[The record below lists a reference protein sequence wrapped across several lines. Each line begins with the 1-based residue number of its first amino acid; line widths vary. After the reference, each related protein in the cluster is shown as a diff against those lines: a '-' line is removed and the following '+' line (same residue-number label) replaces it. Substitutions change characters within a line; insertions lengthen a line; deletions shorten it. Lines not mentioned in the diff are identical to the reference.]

1 MMKWLGR
8 GLVLLVGALIVALVF
23 LSVVSPQTAYR
34 LALTLERSNA
44 GLEVGEVSLGDL
56 TLPVLQGGDGPPL
69 LLIHGFG
76 GDKDNWTR
84 LAGELTDSYRV
95 IAPDLPPFGEAPVD
109 PDRGYTYA
117 AQVDRIH
124 QLVQV
129 MELSLVHIGGNSMGG
144 AIAGAYAA
152 AHPETVRSLWL
163 LAPAAVAD
171 APPSELAAHVE
182 AGGSNPLM
190 PATRADYFD
199 LMDWVFHDPP
209 YVPAPI
215 QWVLAQRAVEHRD
228 RRLTV
233 LEQIRADPLD
243 LAAALDGVGVPTLIT
258 WGEKDRLLAV
268 DGARILDQALPD
280 SQLHLMPATGH
291 VPMIERPAAT
301 AAAFREFAAGLETR

>member
-8 GLVLLVGALIVALVF
+8 GLALLVGAVIAALVF
-23 LSVVSPQTAYR
+23 LYVVSPQTAYR
-34 LALTLERSNA
+34 LALTLERGNA
-44 GLEVGEVSLGDL
+44 GLDISQVSLGDVN
-56 TLPVLQGGDGPPL
+56 LPVLEGGSGPPL

-84 LAGELTDSYRV
+84 LAGELTDHFRV
-95 IAPDLPPFGEAPVD
+95 IAPDLPPFGGAPTD
-109 PDRGYTYA
+109 PDRGYGYA

-124 QLVQV
+124 QLVQA
-129 MELSLVHIGGNSMGG
+129 MDLSLVHVGGNSMGG

-163 LAPAAVAD
+163 LAPSGLVD
-171 APPSELAAHVE
+171 APPSELDEHVA
-182 AGGSNPLM
+182 AGGENPLL
-190 PATRADYFD
+190 PATRSEYFE
-199 LMDWVFHDPP
+199 LMDWLFHERP
-209 YVPAPI
+209 YIPAPV
-215 QWVLAQRAVEHRD
+215 QWVLAQQAVAQRD
-228 RRLTV
+228 RRSTV

-258 WGEKDRLLAV
+258 WGENDRLLAV
-268 DGARILDQALPD
+268 GGARILDQALPD

-301 AAAFREFAAGLETR
+301 ATAFREFAQGLEQR

>member
-23 LSVVSPQTAYR
+23 LYVVSPQTAYR

-44 GLEVGEVSLGDL
+44 GLEVGEVSLGDM

-84 LAGELTDSYRV
+84 LAGELTDQYRV
-95 IAPDLPPFGEAPVD
+95 IAPDLPPFGDAPVD

-117 AQVDRIH
+117 AQVDRIR
-124 QLVQV
+124 QLVQA

-163 LAPAAVAD
+163 LAPAAVAE

-182 AGGSNPLM
+182 AGGSSPLM
-190 PATRADYFD
+190 PATRADYFE

-209 YVPAPI
+209 YVPAPV

-243 LAAALDGVGVPTLIT
+243 LAEALDGVGIPTLIT
-258 WGEKDRLLAV
+258 WGENDRLLAV
-268 DGARILDQALPD
+268 GGARVLDQALPD

-301 AAAFREFAAGLETR
+301 AAAFRDFAAGLEAR